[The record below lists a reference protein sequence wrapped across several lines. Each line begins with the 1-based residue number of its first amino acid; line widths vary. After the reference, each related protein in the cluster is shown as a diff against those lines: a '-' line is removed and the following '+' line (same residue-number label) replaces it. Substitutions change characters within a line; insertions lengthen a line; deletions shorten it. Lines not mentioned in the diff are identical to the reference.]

1 MTDQKAL
8 PFTGER
14 FTPECKGRIWH
25 EHWHRYLF
33 VAELARGKR
42 VLDAACGEGYGSAF
56 IARTAG
62 QVIGADLDPVSIAH
76 AETRYRKIANLR
88 FLAASVT
95 SLPLE
100 DASVDL
106 VVSFETIEHLAE
118 QDAMLAEFRRVLTA
132 DGCLILSSP
141 NRPVYSD
148 QQHYSNEYHVREMD
162 RKELE
167 DLLAPHF
174 PQSRWFAQRFLF
186 QSMVW
191 SLESETNAMRGETHQ
206 YSSRREIPIR
216 DDLDP
221 MYYLVACGGASA
233 QLAELPD
240 FSVLAEKEQA
250 VDHDPRGAY
259 LQALAQQA
267 EIADL
272 EDRLRNVTAGEVNKP
287 GSLAEVIT
295 QCSRQEQQAQR
306 ILELE
311 ERVRYRES
319 FVGWLKYPLS
329 VLKRKILNRS
339 DGET

>member
-1 MTDQKAL
+1 MTEQKAL

-62 QVIGADLDPVSIAH
+62 QVIGADLDPDSIAH
-76 AETRYRKIANLR
+76 AETRYGKIANLR

-186 QSMVW
+186 QSMLW
-191 SLESETNAMRGETHQ
+191 SLESETNPMRGEAHQ
-206 YSSRREIPIR
+206 CSSRGEIPAR
-216 DDLDP
+216 DELDP
-221 MYYLVACGGASA
+221 MYYVVACGGASA
-233 QLAELPD
+233 RFAELLD
-240 FSVLAEKEQA
+240 LSVLAEKEQA
-250 VDHDPRGAY
+250 VDYDPRGAY

-267 EIADL
+267 EIANL
-272 EDRLRNVTAGEVNKP
+272 EDRLRNFTAGEVVKP
-287 GSLAEVIT
+287 GSLAEVVT
-295 QCSRQEQQAQR
+295 PHSLQEQQAQR
-306 ILELE
+306 IIELE
-311 ERVRYRES
+311 RRVRYRES
-319 FVGWLKYPLS
+319 LVGWLKYPLS
-329 VLKRKILNRS
+329 IFKRKIFNRP
-339 DGET
+339 DGGT